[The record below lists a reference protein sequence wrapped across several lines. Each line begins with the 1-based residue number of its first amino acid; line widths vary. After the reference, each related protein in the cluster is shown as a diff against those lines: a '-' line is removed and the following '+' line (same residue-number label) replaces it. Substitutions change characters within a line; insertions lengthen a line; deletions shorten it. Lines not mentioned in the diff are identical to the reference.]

1 MSADGITVVKD
12 FTNELTDLEMLEFR
26 CEPGTLKNLNLELG
40 KLVLEC
46 IQSKADRK
54 DRDKSS
60 AGRGTVLLA
69 QIAQDAVNNM
79 DPELACGLATDL
91 NDALDA
97 GYAEATVVS
106 FNTWRDMCETQNN
119 AIPQALGKLTDT
131 LLAGKYA
138 LATSALNGEVRSDL
152 KHAMKAAHAA
162 GNLVRTVTAIKE
174 ALASAEAAAIARSAA
189 VGEALLRSLLHLL
202 MTKNAHQIVWG
213 RRVVHRIPCT
223 PHLALSQEAR
233 CESGPACSHRRVAEM
248 GIGLAIGCGDCV
260 GMSMKRVAKRGAADC
275 ARACAI
281 SAGLARAGHAAK
293 EVTLGLDALPALVR
307 R

>member
-1 MSADGITVVKD
+1 
-12 FTNELTDLEMLEFR
+12 
-26 CEPGTLKNLNLELG
+26 
-40 KLVLEC
+40 
-46 IQSKADRK
+46 
-54 DRDKSS
+54 
-60 AGRGTVLLA
+60 
-69 QIAQDAVNNM
+69 M

-162 GNLVRTVTAIKE
+162 GNLVRTVAAIKE

-202 MTKNAHQIVWG
+202 MAKSAHQIMWGQRVVRTPPCVEPRGSVREWICMQPSPRGRDG
-213 RRVVHRIPCT
+213 RRPRDRLRRLRGRVDEEGR
-223 PHLALSQEAR
+223 EAW
-233 CESGPACSHRRVAEM
+233 
-248 GIGLAIGCGDCV
+248 
-260 GMSMKRVAKRGAADC
+260 RGRLR
-275 ARACAI
+275 AR
-281 SAGLARAGHAAK
+281 LRDQR
-293 EVTLGLDALPALVR
+293 GLDMLPR
-307 R
+307 K